1 MKRILSIFII
11 LPFVL
16 SCNGQEK
23 SGAKSLAD
31 GALQLENFDFNTKIS
46 TLLSENTKS
55 KEYSGYYQVKSEM
68 IEVDTISDGE
78 FIGSE
83 KPVRVEY
90 RQRSFSNR
98 DVLANFD
105 DFEFNAINFVT
116 NMDGKLM
123 LINAVAGETNK
134 DKTEDFVSKLNKK
147 YGNSKKTKG
156 EFVGQNF
163 DIYTWQLKD
172 RIIKYNLVFDDEKST
187 LKIGGDKNPHYK
199 AYLFIIKKEFQNEIF
214 GKVSSGDFVYLE

>member
-1 MKRILSIFII
+1 MKKLLLILTI
-11 LPFVL
+11 LPIVL

-31 GALQLENFDFNTKIS
+31 GPLQLENFDFNTKIS
-46 TLLSENTKS
+46 TLLPENTKS
-55 KEYSGYYQVKSEM
+55 KKYTEYYQVKSEM

-83 KPVRVEY
+83 KPVRIEY
-90 RQRSFSNR
+90 QQRSFSNR

-105 DFEFNAINFVT
+105 DFDFNAINLVT

-134 DKTEDFVSKLNKK
+134 NKTEDFVSKLNKK
-147 YGNSKKTKG
+147 YGNSKKTNG
-156 EFVGQNF
+156 EFSEQSF
-163 DIYTWQLKD
+163 DIYT
-172 RIIKYNLVFDDEKST
+172 
-187 LKIGGDKNPHYK
+187 
-199 AYLFIIKKEFQNEIF
+199 
-214 GKVSSGDFVYLE
+214 

>member
-1 MKRILSIFII
+1 MKKLLLILTISS
-11 LPFVL
+11 LVL

-23 SGAKSLAD
+23 SGAKSLSEAS
-31 GALQLENFDFNTKIS
+31 LQLENFDFNTKLS
-46 TLLSENTKS
+46 TLLPEETKS
-55 KEYSGYYQVKSEM
+55 KEYAGYYKVKSEM

-90 RQRSFSNR
+90 RQRSFSTR

-105 DFEFNAINFVT
+105 DFEFNAINLVT
-116 NMDGKLM
+116 DMNGKLM
-123 LINAVAGETNK
+123 LINGVAGETDK
-134 DKTEDFVSKLNKK
+134 GKTEDFVSKLNKK

-163 DIYTWQLKD
+163 DIYTWHLKD
-172 RIIKYNLVFDDEKST
+172 RIIRYCVVFDDEKST
-187 LKIGGDKNPHYK
+187 LKIGGDKNPHYQS
-199 AYLFIIKKEFQNEIF
+199 YLYVIKKEFQNQIF
-214 GKVSSGDFVYLE
+214 GKVNSGDFVYLE